1 MKKNGKKV
9 KGKRGRKPQHTK
21 RDIDIVRMHKDGVVH
36 PRIAEQYGIT
46 RERVRQIVA
55 MHDQEPRRIFQRR
68 RRKENEAK
76 AAVEARQRKAKREAR
91 LQALSAAWKRGDSI
105 SEIADQFGIRT
116 PNAANA
122 LISYRRKRYP
132 ALFPLR
138 KPWVHGSRSSKKKT
152 KAKSR

>member
-1 MKKNGKKV
+1 MKKSVKKV
-9 KGKRGRKPQHTK
+9 KAKRGRKPQHTK
-21 RDIDIVRMHKDGVVH
+21 RDLDIVRMHKEGVVH
-36 PRIAEQYGIT
+36 PRIAEEYGIT

-68 RRKENEAK
+68 RRAETNAK
-76 AAVEARQRKAKREAR
+76 AAQDARQRKAKRDAR
-91 LQALSAAWKRGDSI
+91 LQALSAAWKRGASI

-138 KPWVHGSRSSKKKT
+138 KPWVHGSRASKKT

>member
-1 MKKNGKKV
+1 MKKNGKKTAR
-9 KGKRGRKPQHTK
+9 KRGRRPVHTK
-21 RDIDIVRMHKDGVVH
+21 RDLEIVRMHVEGIVH
-36 PRIAEQYGIT
+36 PQIAEQYGIT

-68 RRKENEAK
+68 RRAESDARQ
-76 AAVEARQRKAKREAR
+76 AAEARQRKQKRDAR
-91 LQALSAAWKRGDSI
+91 LQALSSAWKRGASI
-105 SEIADQFGIRT
+105 SEIAEEFGIRT

-138 KPWVHGSRSSKKKT
+138 KPWVSAHRTNKPKT
-152 KAKSR
+152 KSKS